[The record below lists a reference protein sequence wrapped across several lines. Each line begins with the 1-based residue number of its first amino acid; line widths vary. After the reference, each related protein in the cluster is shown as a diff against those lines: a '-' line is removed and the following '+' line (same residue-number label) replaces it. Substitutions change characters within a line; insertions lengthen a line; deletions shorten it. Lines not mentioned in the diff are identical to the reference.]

1 MVMLCADCNQLKHPG
16 TECQVP
22 EDNMVDHSQSNKIIQ
37 AAYDRGD
44 IKAIPVEHRNTGQGV
59 FNKIE
64 VQRYPYPF
72 ETTPH
77 VCATCGS
84 TEWHANLFYVN
95 RQDEWRQDEPAFWC
109 SDCDAS
115 VDIKPLQMTE

>member
-1 MVMLCADCNQLKHPG
+1 MVMLCPDCNQLKHPG

-22 EDNMVDHSQSNKIIQ
+22 ATKF
-37 AAYDRGD
+37 
-44 IKAIPVEHRNTGQGV
+44 VE
-59 FNKIE
+59 ILW
-64 VQRYPYPF
+64 YF
-72 ETTPH
+72 EKTLH

-95 RQDEWRQDEPAFWC
+95 REDEWRQAEPAFWC

-115 VDIKPLQMTE
+115 VQIKPLKE